1 MTATPAFRFRHAARR
16 LRAGDVIAYP
26 TEAVYGLGCD
36 PADPH
41 AVARLLNLK
50 SRPVEK
56 GLILIADRP
65 GRLQGWADGPALSD
79 DRLATSWPGPVT
91 WLMPAGPRAPAWITG
106 GSDRIAVRVTAH
118 PVASALRR
126 RPSPARW
133 SPPAPDPRGAQ
144 PARTALRVRT
154 YFDGEVDGILGGA
167 VDRHR
172 GPTEIRRWPD
182 GTVLR
187 AG

>member
-1 MTATPAFRFRHAARR
+1 MTATPGFRFRHVARR
-16 LRAGDVIAYP
+16 LRAGGVIAYP

-65 GRLQGWADGPALSD
+65 GRLQGWADAFALSD
-79 DRLATSWPGPVT
+79 ERLAASWPGPVT

-118 PVASALRR
+118 PVAAALAAAFAGPLVSTSAN
-126 RPSPARW
+126 PA
-133 SPPAPDPRGAQ
+133 GAH

-182 GTVLR
+182 GAVLR